1 MNGFNAFMPIRWTKE
16 AGTLAALPPIVSA
29 PESALGSHPCVAL
42 SSAQVNSILTKTA
55 LFLSGRFLLEA
66 TNRISGRFLLEA
78 TGTRAR
84 VKQSG
89 IRRKDNATPTRPASV
104 LTDHL
109 SAFSTSLRMLASVP
123 GP

>member
-78 TGTRAR
+78 TLCMARAAR
-84 VKQSG
+84 
-89 IRRKDNATPTRPASV
+89 AA
-104 LTDHL
+104 LM
-109 SAFSTSLRMLASVP
+109 TSP
-123 GP
+123 